1 MTNQP
6 TKRDNSQNKVVGY
19 SQYETVFSGPLPP
32 PEILEKYEQILP
44 GAAERIL
51 SMAETQSKHRI
62 SLEGRVIDADI
73 TNSKRGL
80 IFGFIIGLVGIGG
93 GIYSIY
99 LGHVISG
106 SLLTG
111 GALASLVGTFV
122 YGSHKK
128 RTEIESKREK
138 PSS

>member
-1 MTNQP
+1 MANQP
-6 TKRDNSQNKVVGY
+6 VKQDSSQSKVVG
-19 SQYETVFSGPLPP
+19 FSKSEIFFGPLPH

-51 SMAETQSKHRI
+51 SMAETQSRHRI
-62 SLEGRVIDADI
+62 GLETRVVDADI

-80 IFGFIIGLVGIGG
+80 IFGFTIGLVGIGG
-93 GIYSIY
+93 GIYSIH

-128 RTEIESKREK
+128 RAEIESKQGK
-138 PSS
+138 PSN